1 MREGQGEKG
10 IESERDRLRKRFR
23 ELDGYRVRE
32 GPGEKGTECERDR
45 VRKGEIKDR
54 ERGLKSERWTK

>member
-1 MREGQGEKG
+1 MDRLREGQGEKG

-32 GPGEKGTECERDR
+32 GPGEKGTECERDK
-45 VRKGEIKDR
+45 VR
-54 ERGLKSERWTK
+54 KSERKTG

>member
-10 IESERDRLRKRFR
+10 IESERGRLRNRFR

-45 VRKGEIKDR
+45 VRK
-54 ERGLKSERWTK
+54 SERKTG